1 MAEKKSW
8 QMFGWFSAA
17 MARASRS
24 KRSVNFSFAFLN
36 GDNTVQA
43 RVARLVDFPHAANAS
58 ARADLIGAE
67 FVACGQSHLWVQP
80 GLGNRKP
87 TGGEFH

>member
-1 MAEKKSW
+1 VVQRGDGTGFALKA
-8 QMFGWFSAA
+8 FGKLFV
-17 MARASRS
+17 R
-24 KRSVNFSFAFLN
+24 LLY

-58 ARADLIGAE
+58 AKADLIGAE